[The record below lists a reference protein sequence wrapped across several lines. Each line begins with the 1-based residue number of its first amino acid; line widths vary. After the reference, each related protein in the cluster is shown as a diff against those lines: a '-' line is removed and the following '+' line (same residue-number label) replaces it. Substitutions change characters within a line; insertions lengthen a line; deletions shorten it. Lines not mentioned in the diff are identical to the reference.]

1 MEQRGINPQG
11 LALLAAAA
19 AYLVLRP
26 GVFPGFI
33 DTYISAPLQRGSSKI
48 YGKVRWAGTAVCLPG
63 WVGGGVQGRGICQRI
78 ADSCRAGRVAG
89 WRPPTTAH

>member
-19 AYLVLRP
+19 AYLVQRP

-48 YGKVRWAGTAVCLPG
+48 YGKVRGAGRAGVWA
-63 WVGGGVQGRGICQRI
+63 WVGG
-78 ADSCRAGRVAG
+78 AGHTPAVPPRQAVAG
-89 WRPPTTAH
+89 